1 MNIDEQK
8 AVIDRLS
15 KVLGYVELAKDSL
28 QKDGYLS
35 EMEVKISLDAVVK
48 KVKENIAIHEGH
60 VAKWSTYPVKSA
72 QRRRDEIVE
81 QAKRD
86 IEGLKGDDGNYG
98 VRLSIHRL
106 KCKADFIVNKEKRTV
121 VVLLRGFSTG
131 EVIDRG
137 IAKCAPNDC
146 FNSHIGKAIALRRAL
161 GLEVPAEYLNAPQPT
176 EVRVGDVVTFPGGIN
191 KRVLYRVDDTEKKED
206 NLTIVRCDVA
216 PSLVGKKANADFTNR
231 DSMLPVVDDS
241 RE

>member
-1 MNIDEQK
+1 MSGNIEKMQAEIESLKWQVAELNAIIGKQTVDNRG
-8 AVIDRLS
+8 V
-15 KVLGYVELAKDSL
+15 VL
-28 QKDGYLS
+28 
-35 EMEVKISLDAVVK
+35 
-48 KVKENIAIHEGH
+48 
-60 VAKWSTYPVKSA
+60 KSP
-72 QRRRDEIVE
+72 QQRRDEIVE

-86 IEGLKGDDGNYG
+86 VESLKNEYQLSEKEVAFSMYKRE
-98 VRLSIHRL
+98 VRAYITHLFSG
-106 KCKADFIVNKEKRTV
+106 KELT
-121 VVLLRGFSTG
+121 
-131 EVIDRG
+131 RG

-146 FNSHIGKAIALRRAL
+146 FNVHIGKAIALRRAL